1 MRALAPFAAAA
12 ALACGLVPADADA
25 GGASALLYE
34 RTLMVEA
41 DRRCALFSP
50 AVAQALKTAAAQSR
64 RTAVRE
70 AGPAAARTAE
80 ARART
85 KARETACAAPDLR
98 LAAERVRSAHAGWT
112 QIARMAFP
120 GERGSWLADRSVS
133 KQPRWRSVQHL
144 SLDGQPAAFGLYA
157 TGKAEPRLLA
167 VARFKRPPAFA
178 RLVVGRRTYLAE
190 TRQPAPKS
198 LRTAGPGEALAFRF
212 PAAAI
217 AALERLDH
225 GDTARLDFV
234 TTSWSGERTRS
245 ARIEVGDFAAAR
257 AFLQASA
264 R

>member
-12 ALACGLVPADADA
+12 ALACGLLPAGAHA
-25 GGASALLYE
+25 AGASALLYE

-50 AVAQALKTAAAQSR
+50 AIAHALRTAAAQSR

-70 AGPAAARTAE
+70 AGPAAARAAE
-80 ARART
+80 ARARV
-85 KARETACAAPDLR
+85 KASETACGAPDLR

-112 QIARMAFP
+112 QIPRMAFP
-120 GERGSWLADRSVS
+120 GERASWMADRSVS
-133 KQPRWRSVQHL
+133 KLPRWRSVQHL
-144 SLDGQPAAFGLYA
+144 TLDGQPAAFGLYA
-157 TGKAEPRLLA
+157 TGRAEPRLLA

-178 RLVVGRRTYLAE
+178 RLVIGGRPYLAE
-190 TRQPAPKS
+190 SRQPAPKS
-198 LRTAGPGEALAFRF
+198 LRSDGPGDALAFRF
-212 PAAAI
+212 PDAAVT
-217 AALERLDH
+217 ALERLDH
-225 GDTARLDFV
+225 GDTVRLDFV

-245 ARIEVGDFAAAR
+245 ALIEVGDFAAAR